1 LSTRSSSRV
10 GAAAEAEEP
19 RIVGRIAAIRAIMRR
34 AAARRR
40 RDSAFDPS
48 VEVGYGVRAIAA
60 MDFILSLVTDA
71 QRRLYAQVESE
82 CRGALG
88 ALDRAAGETDHVDR
102 GILRALAD
110 LGLLDWT
117 VPGPYGTGRANP
129 PAPTSMSLVAYCLV
143 REAMARHCP
152 NAELIFTMQGLG
164 SGPISFFGT
173 DEQRQRYLPRV
184 ASGELVAAFALTEP
198 HTGSD
203 AAALSVTAVRDGDDY
218 VLNGTKTFISMAP
231 DADLYTV
238 FAKTDMAAGNRG
250 ISCFIVEKGMPGFD
264 PGKRL
269 ALVAA
274 HPIGEPVFTD
284 CRVPAGNRVGD
295 ENAGFKV
302 AMGSLDF
309 FRTTV
314 GAGAVGFAQ
323 RALDESL
330 HYARQRHA
338 FGKPIAEFQA
348 IQTKLAA
355 MATELAAAR
364 LLVYR
369 AALTR
374 DSGRKPRV
382 TLESAQAKLY
392 ATEAAQRIIDQ
403 AVQVHGG
410 YGVMKGYEVERLYRE
425 IRALRIY
432 EGTSEIQHLVIAS
445 QLLRE
450 PS

>member
-1 LSTRSSSRV
+1 VATGL
-10 GAAAEAEEP
+10 
-19 RIVGRIAAIRAIMRR
+19 
-34 AAARRR
+34 
-40 RDSAFDPS
+40 
-48 VEVGYGVRAIAA
+48 
-60 MDFILSLVTDA
+60 FINNMEFVLSLVTDA
-71 QRRLYAQVESE
+71 QRELQARVEAL
-82 CRGALG
+82 CRGSLG
-88 ALDRAAGETDHVDR
+88 DLDRAAGETDVVDR
-102 GILRALAD
+102 RILASLAHE
-110 LGLLDWT
+110 GLLDWAL
-117 VPGPYGTGRANP
+117 PGDDGSRRSE
-129 PAPTSMSLVAYCLV
+129 PAAPQRMSLVAFCLV
-143 REAMARHCP
+143 RETLARYCP

-164 SGPISFFGT
+164 AGPISFFGT
-173 DEQRQRYLPRV
+173 EDQRRRYLPRV

-203 AAALSVTAVRDGDDY
+203 PAALKVTAVRDADAY

-238 FAKTDMAAGNRG
+238 FAKTDPNGGNRG
-250 ISCFIVEKGMPGFD
+250 ISCFIVEKGTPGFD
-264 PGKRL
+264 PGRRL
-269 ALVAA
+269 SLLAP
-274 HPIGEPVFTD
+274 HPIGEPVFTN
-284 CRVPAGNRVGD
+284 CRVPAENRVGD

-314 GAGAVGFAQ
+314 GACAVGFAQ
-323 RALDESL
+323 RALDESI
-330 HYARQRHA
+330 HYARERKA
-338 FGKPIAEFQA
+338 FGKSISEFQLV
-348 IQTKLAA
+348 QMKLAA
-355 MATELAAAR
+355 MATDLAAAR

-392 ATEAAQRIIDQ
+392 ATEAAQRIIDE
-403 AVQVHGG
+403 AVQIHGG
-410 YGVMKGYEVERLYRE
+410 YGVMKGFEVERLYRE

-445 QLLRE
+445 QLLRD

>member
-1 LSTRSSSRV
+1 
-10 GAAAEAEEP
+10 
-19 RIVGRIAAIRAIMRR
+19 
-34 AAARRR
+34 
-40 RDSAFDPS
+40 
-48 VEVGYGVRAIAA
+48 
-60 MDFILSLVTDA
+60 
-71 QRRLYAQVESE
+71 
-82 CRGALG
+82 
-88 ALDRAAGETDHVDR
+88 
-102 GILRALAD
+102 
-110 LGLLDWT
+110 
-117 VPGPYGTGRANP
+117 
-129 PAPTSMSLVAYCLV
+129 MSLVAFCLV
-143 REAMARHCP
+143 RETLARYCP

-164 SGPISFFGT
+164 AGPISFFGT
-173 DEQRQRYLPRV
+173 EDQRRRYLPRV

-203 AAALSVTAVRDGDDY
+203 PAALKVTAARDGDAY

-238 FAKTDMAAGNRG
+238 FAKTDPNGGNRG
-250 ISCFIVEKGMPGFD
+250 ISCFIVEKGTPGFD
-264 PGKRL
+264 PGRRL
-269 ALVAA
+269 SLLAP
-274 HPIGEPVFTD
+274 HPIGEPVFTN
-284 CRVPAGNRVGD
+284 CRVPAENRVGD

-314 GAGAVGFAQ
+314 GACAVGFAQ
-323 RALDESL
+323 RALDESV
-330 HYARQRHA
+330 HYARERKA
-338 FGKPIAEFQA
+338 FGKSISEFQLV
-348 IQTKLAA
+348 QMKLAG
-355 MATELAAAR
+355 MATDLAAAR

-392 ATEAAQRIIDQ
+392 ATEAAQRIIDE
-403 AVQVHGG
+403 AVQIHGG
-410 YGVMKGYEVERLYRE
+410 YGVMKGFEVERLYRE

-445 QLLRE
+445 QLLRD

>member
-1 LSTRSSSRV
+1 MEFV
-10 GAAAEAEEP
+10 
-19 RIVGRIAAIRAIMRR
+19 
-34 AAARRR
+34 
-40 RDSAFDPS
+40 
-48 VEVGYGVRAIAA
+48 
-60 MDFILSLVTDA
+60 LSLASED
-71 QRRLYAQVESE
+71 QRRLHERVDEL
-82 CRGALG
+82 CRGSLG
-88 ALDRAAGETDHVDR
+88 AFDTAAGETDCVDR
-102 GILRALAD
+102 RIVAALAEA
-110 LGLLDWT
+110 GLLDWG
-117 VPGPYGTGRANP
+117 VPGAYGTGHSDP
-129 PAPTSMSLVAYCLV
+129 PAPAAMSLFAFCLV
-143 REAMARHCP
+143 RETLARHCP
-152 NAELIFTMQGLG
+152 NAELIFTMQALG

-173 DEQRQRYLPRV
+173 DDQRQRYLPRV

-198 HTGSD
+198 HSGSD
-203 AAALSVTAVRDGDDY
+203 AAALTVKAERDGDAY

-238 FAKTDMAAGNRG
+238 FAKTDPAAGSRG
-250 ISCFIVEKGMPGFD
+250 ISCFIVEKGTKGFD

-284 CRVPAGNRVGD
+284 CRVPLANRIGE

-314 GAGAVGFAQ
+314 GACAVGFAQ
-323 RALDESL
+323 RALDEAL
-330 HYARQRHA
+330 GYARKRQA
-338 FGKPIAEFQA
+338 FGKSIAEFQM
-348 IQTKLAA
+348 IQSKLAA
-355 MATELAAAR
+355 MSTDLEAAR

-369 AALTR
+369 AAITR

-382 TLESAQAKLY
+382 TLESSQAKLF

-403 AVQVHGG
+403 AVQIHGG

-445 QLLRE
+445 QLLKDHA
-450 PS
+450 S

>member
-1 LSTRSSSRV
+1 
-10 GAAAEAEEP
+10 
-19 RIVGRIAAIRAIMRR
+19 
-34 AAARRR
+34 
-40 RDSAFDPS
+40 
-48 VEVGYGVRAIAA
+48 

-71 QRRLYAQVESE
+71 QRRLHAHVESL
-82 CRGALG
+82 CASSLG
-88 ALDRAAGETDHVDR
+88 ELDRAAGETDRVDR
-102 GILRALAD
+102 GILRALAEA
-110 LGLLDWT
+110 GILDWT
-117 VPGPYGTGRANP
+117 VPGTYGTGRADP
-129 PAPTSMSLVAYCLV
+129 PAPTPMSLVSFCLA
-143 REAMARHCP
+143 RETLARHCP
-152 NAELIFTMQGLG
+152 TAELIFTMQGLG
-164 SGPISFFGT
+164 AGPISFFGT
-173 DEQRQRYLPRV
+173 DEQRRKYLPRV
-184 ASGELVAAFALTEP
+184 AAGELVAAFALTEP

-203 AAALSVTAVRDGDDY
+203 AAALSVTAVRDGDAY

-269 ALVAA
+269 ALLAP
-274 HPIGEPVFTD
+274 HPIGEPVFTN
-284 CRVPAGNRVGD
+284 CRVPAANRIGD
-295 ENAGFKV
+295 ENGGFKV

-314 GAGAVGFAQ
+314 GACAVGFAQ
-323 RALDESL
+323 RALDESV
-330 HYARQRHA
+330 HYAKKRSA
-338 FGKPIAEFQA
+338 FGKVIAEFQI
-348 IQTKLAA
+348 IQSKLAA

-410 YGVMKGYEVERLYRE
+410 YGVMKGQEVERLYRE

-445 QLLRE
+445 QLLKE
-450 PS
+450 S